1 MSEYNKFLK
10 MFNKAHSENEDASLS
25 EREDIIPVRSIP
37 AEESVEETPAEK
49 AEAIEEK
56 AEETEAPA
64 EITVSGETATDSIPR
79 SRFIKKND
87 AEFISVKGNSDKDI
101 PTAATKY
108 TDRLLPGI
116 PEKKPVIEETPKT
129 NTYSDNHAPKDKERK
144 IIPVGDEEKAA
155 ARKTASEKATPAA
168 TAESQ
173 TRIIPSLVKKEEEE
187 DLEPKVILEKI
198 PEGVPT
204 DETKP
209 LQEKGKLLREIAKT
223 SDGNLPDDDQLT
235 MEGFGEE
242 DNENIPDIT
251 SDDEALR
258 EELSKVREKRINSFR
273 FWTKAH
279 AETGESEDKSFSP
292 AREELQ
298 LPDFLLKIRE
308 KFAHL
313 DTDFTPVGEEEYQDP
328 SRRKEIFSRLI
339 EARKNTIIRTHEPGR
354 NLLC

>member
-37 AEESVEETPAEK
+37 AEESVDETPAEK

-64 EITVSGETATDSIPR
+64 EIPVSGETATDSIPR

-292 AREELQ
+292 AVKNCSSLIFFLKSAKSSHILILIS
-298 LPDFLLKIRE
+298 LPW
-308 KFAHL
+308 
-313 DTDFTPVGEEEYQDP
+313 V
-328 SRRKEIFSRLI
+328 
-339 EARKNTIIRTHEPGR
+339 RKNIRTPQEERKFSPD
-354 NLLC
+354 LLRQEKIQS